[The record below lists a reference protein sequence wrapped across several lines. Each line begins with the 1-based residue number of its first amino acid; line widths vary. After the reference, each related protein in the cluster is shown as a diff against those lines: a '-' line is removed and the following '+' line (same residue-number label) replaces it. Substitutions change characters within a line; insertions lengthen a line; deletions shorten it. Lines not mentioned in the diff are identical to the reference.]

1 MSTIVTTD
9 DLGVYLGVS
18 LASTDEDRAQMLID
32 HAIAQALT
40 IVTVGTVPTT
50 GATEANLPSGAASVI
65 LPAVARVF
73 QNPGGVTQEA
83 LGPYSF
89 SRPAAS
95 GGLFSKA
102 ERAQLRRM
110 GGGSS
115 AFQIDLLPTDYPT
128 SVFPDTDTDLG
139 FGS

>member
-1 MSTIVTTD
+1 MTVSVTTD
-9 DLGVYLGVS
+9 DLATYLGVS
-18 LASTDEDRAQMLID
+18 LSSTDEDRAQMLID
-32 HAIAQALT
+32 HAVVQALSV
-40 IVTVGTVPTT
+40 VTVGVVPTG
-50 GATEANLPSGAASVI
+50 GATVANLPNGAESVI

-73 QNPGGVTQEA
+73 NNAAGVTQEA

-110 GGGSS
+110 GGGGS
-115 AFQIDLLPTDYPT
+115 AFSIDLLPTGY
-128 SVFPDTDTDLG
+128 PDTA
-139 FGS
+139 FE